1 MSLQVSA
8 LETQC
13 FSFFRVQLAALHS
26 RRTCGAVGTAHKI
39 LAELWSSPTDTSLFA
54 LFANG
59 LEETMRTFTIAND
72 RRQHVFCTHFKT
84 HTITHKRW
92 HVSNVLTAYNSAVH
106 NECAEEC
113 TRNLPHPLRHYA
125 RLVCL
130 CKDRN
135 CAHVG
140 PTKHWPTLN
149 NILYF
154 RPTIYWLTLCETL
167 KQDNSPVR
175 CRHWS
180 RQRGL
185 DRKLLASF
193 F

>member
-39 LAELWSSPTDTSLFA
+39 LAELWSSPTDTSLLA

-130 CKDRN
+130 QRQKLCARRTYKTLANPQQHLVLQTYNILAHPLRN
-135 CAHVG
+135 FE
-140 PTKHWPTLN
+140 TRQLTSSLPTLN
-149 NILYF
+149 A
-154 RPTIYWLTLCETL
+154 
-167 KQDNSPVR
+167 DNAGWMEN
-175 CRHWS
+175 C
-180 RQRGL
+180 
-185 DRKLLASF
+185 
-193 F
+193 

>member
-26 RRTCGAVGTAHKI
+26 RRTCGAVGTAHKM

-84 HTITHKRW
+84 NTIIHNRW
-92 HVSNVLTAYNSAVH
+92 HISNVLTAYNSAVD
-106 NECAEEC
+106 NECAEEIC
-113 TRNLPHPLRHYA
+113 HTLCAAMQDLCIYAKTEIVRTSDYKTLTYPLRNLETRQLTSS
-125 RLVCL
+125 L
-130 CKDRN
+130 
-135 CAHVG
+135 
-140 PTKHWPTLN
+140 PTLN
-149 NILYF
+149 A
-154 RPTIYWLTLCETL
+154 
-167 KQDNSPVR
+167 DNAGWIEN
-175 CRHWS
+175 C
-180 RQRGL
+180 
-185 DRKLLASF
+185 
-193 F
+193 

>member
-26 RRTCGAVGTAHKI
+26 RRTCGAVGTAHKM

-84 HTITHKRW
+84 NTITHKRW
-92 HVSNVLTAYNSAVH
+92 HISNVLTAYNSAVD
-106 NECAEEC
+106 NECAEEIC
-113 TRNLPHPLRHYA
+113 H
-125 RLVCL
+125 
-130 CKDRN
+130 
-135 CAHVG
+135 
-140 PTKHWPTLN
+140 
-149 NILYF
+149 
-154 RPTIYWLTLCETL
+154 TLCAAM
-167 KQDNSPVR
+167 QDLCVYAKTEIVR
-175 CRHWS
+175 TSDLQNTDLPSAKLWNKTTHQFAADIER